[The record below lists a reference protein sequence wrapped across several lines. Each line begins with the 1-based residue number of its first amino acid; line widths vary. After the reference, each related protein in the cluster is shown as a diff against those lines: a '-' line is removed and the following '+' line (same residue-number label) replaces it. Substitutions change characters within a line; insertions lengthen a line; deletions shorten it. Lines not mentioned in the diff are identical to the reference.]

1 LSPSARKSQSEHAI
15 HNDHHDFPALRN
27 ETSSHSQVSEPVQ
40 VEMKHAEIM
49 TDDEGTPAD
58 VTASIALSRVRAH
71 TLSLGRDF
79 AC

>member
-1 LSPSARKSQSEHAI
+1 M
-15 HNDHHDFPALRN
+15 
-27 ETSSHSQVSEPVQ
+27 
-40 VEMKHAEIM
+40 EMKHAEIM